1 MTLYLPIAELPINV
15 FLIFGMGLAVGI
27 ISGMFG
33 VGGGFLMTPLL
44 IFSGIAPAIAVATMT
59 AQVTAASFS
68 GALTYYRRGAL
79 DLKLGFVLT
88 AGGLMGAALGVA
100 AFDLLQRLGQLDV
113 VIALAY
119 VFFLGTVGSLMF
131 WESIGALLRARKGHR
146 PNTRKPGQHSWVH
159 GLPFK
164 MRFPRSRIYL
174 SIFPVLGLGAGIGFL
189 GAVLGI
195 GGGFML
201 VPALIYLLRV
211 PANVV
216 VGTSLMQIVLVMAG
230 AALMHAITNGGVDV
244 VLALVLMI
252 GGTIGAQL
260 GATLG
265 AQLKAEHLRV
275 LLALLVLGVG
285 LRFAVDLI
293 ATPEAPYSIELD
305 RRS

>member
-15 FLIFGMGLAVGI
+15 FLIFGMGAAVGL

-79 DLKLGFVLT
+79 DTRLALVLT
-88 AGGLMGAALGVA
+88 AGGLIGAALGVA

-131 WESIGALLRARKGHR
+131 WESIRAILRARRGHR
-146 PNTRKPGQHSWVH
+146 PNAAKPGHHPWVH
-159 GLPFK
+159 KLPFK

-174 SIFPVLGLGAGIGFL
+174 SVLPVLGIGAAIGFL
-189 GAVLGI
+189 GSVLGI

-201 VPALIYLLRV
+201 VPALIYLLRI
-211 PANVV
+211 PSSIV

-230 AALMHAITNGGVDV
+230 AAFMHAVSNGGVDV

-252 GGTIGAQL
+252 GS
-260 GATLG
+260 TLG
-265 AQLKAEHLRV
+265 AQIGASIGSQLKAEHLRV
-275 LLALLVLGVG
+275 LLAVLVLGVG
-285 LRFAVDLI
+285 LRFAVDLVV
-293 ATPEAPYSIELD
+293 TPDAPYTIESD
-305 RRS
+305 GRS

>member
-15 FLIFGMGLAVGI
+15 FLIFGMGAAVGL

-79 DLKLGFVLT
+79 DTKLALVLT
-88 AGGLMGAALGVA
+88 AGGLVGAGLGVA

-119 VFFLGTVGSLMF
+119 VFFLGTVGSLML
-131 WESIGALLRARKGHR
+131 WESIRAIIRARRGNR
-146 PNTRKPGQHSWVH
+146 PNAARPGQHTWVH
-159 GLPFK
+159 GLPIK
-164 MRFPRSRIYL
+164 MRFPKSRIYL

-189 GAVLGI
+189 GSVLGI

-230 AALMHAITNGGVDV
+230 AAFMHAVSNGGVDI
-244 VLALVLMI
+244 VLALVLMV
-252 GGTIGAQL
+252 

-265 AQLKAEHLRV
+265 AQIGASVGSQLKAEHLRV

-285 LRFAVDLI
+285 LRFAVDLVV
-293 ATPEAPYSIELD
+293 TPDAPYSIET
-305 RRS
+305 RVRT

>member
-79 DLKLGFVLT
+79 DVRLGLVLT

-131 WESIGALLRARKGHR
+131 WESISALLRARKGHR

-174 SIFPVLGLGAGIGFL
+174 SIFPVLGLGGGIGFL

-230 AALMHAITNGGVDV
+230 AAFMHAVTNGGVDV
-244 VLALVLMI
+244 VLALVLMV

-293 ATPEAPYSIELD
+293 ATPDAPYSIELD

>member
-15 FLIFGMGLAVGI
+15 FLIFGMGAAVGL

-79 DLKLGFVLT
+79 DTRLALVLT
-88 AGGLMGAALGVA
+88 AGGLIGAALGVA

-131 WESIGALLRARKGHR
+131 WESIRAILRARRGHR
-146 PNTRKPGQHSWVH
+146 PNAAKPGHHPWVH
-159 GLPFK
+159 KLPFK

-174 SIFPVLGLGAGIGFL
+174 SVLPVLGIGAAIGFL
-189 GAVLGI
+189 GSVLGI

-211 PANVV
+211 PSSIV

-230 AALMHAITNGGVDV
+230 AAFMHAVSNGGVDV

-252 GGTIGAQL
+252 GS
-260 GATLG
+260 TLG
-265 AQLKAEHLRV
+265 AQIGASIGSQLKAEHLRV
-275 LLALLVLGVG
+275 LLAVLVLGVG
-285 LRFAVDLI
+285 LRFAVDLVV
-293 ATPEAPYSIELD
+293 TPDAPYTIESD
-305 RRS
+305 GRS

>member
-15 FLIFGMGLAVGI
+15 FLIFGMGLAVGV

-79 DLKLGFVLT
+79 DLKLALVLT

-100 AFDLLQRLGQLDV
+100 AFQLLQRLGQLDV

-131 WESIGALLRARKGHR
+131 WESIGALIRARKGHR

-174 SIFPVLGLGAGIGFL
+174 SVFPVLGLGGAIGFL
-189 GAVLGI
+189 GSVLGI

-211 PANVV
+211 PASVV

-230 AALMHAITNGGVDV
+230 AAFMHAITNGGVDV
-244 VLALVLMI
+244 VLALVLMV
-252 GGTIGAQL
+252 GSTIGAQL

-265 AQLKAEHLRV
+265 AQLRAEHLRV
-275 LLALLVLGVG
+275 LLAVLVLGVG

-293 ATPEAPYSIELD
+293 ATPDAPYSIELD